1 MAPSSI
7 FLSSNTAFLHHHISF
22 SDTPVSLF
30 HFKNHQSLLCWTHP
44 DNKDN
49 LSGFLFFKS
58 TTQFLK
64 IHLFVCIGSYL
75 PHVGSFV
82 AEHRLLSSC
91 GAWAPECLGPVF
103 AACGLSCPH
112 GMWDIGSQTRD
123 GTHVPCIGKQI
134 LNHRTTREVPYIRDL
149 CHISPYEVSRPRVL
163 SPVYWKRDAHMIT

>member
-1 MAPSSI
+1 MLVEWGDSGQSGPTSVESRTSSTLFLPSMVWPTKHFHILPLKKKKIYIYIYIYIYI
-7 FLSSNTAFLHHHISF
+7 FGY
-22 SDTPVSLF
+22 V
-30 HFKNHQSLLCWTHP
+30 W
-44 DNKDN
+44 
-49 LSGFLFFKS
+49 
-58 TTQFLK
+58 
-64 IHLFVCIGSYL
+64 SYL

>member
-1 MAPSSI
+1 MFLLDARGDNPLPCFFPASRGCLFVAPSSI

-75 PHVGSFV
+75 PHVGYFV
-82 AEHRLLSSC
+82 AAQGHSSWGCTGLVSLLH
-91 GAWAPECLGPVF
+91 LGSLV
-103 AACGLSCPH
+103 PH
-112 GMWDIGSQTRD
+112 
-123 GTHVPCIGKQI
+123 
-134 LNHRTTREVPYIRDL
+134 
-149 CHISPYEVSRPRVL
+149 PRVEPMSHAL
-163 SPVYWKRDAHMIT
+163 QGGFLTTGPPGKSKSLCFKVS